1 MTSPRIVMIVDNSIT
16 GDSRVQKSAREMAAR
31 GWDVTLIGN
40 QNAAATRSQAPGF
53 SDEYG
58 EATVVWAAL
67 PRATAFTT
75 GNRFTLR
82 HPMAFR
88 TTQDQGRSRRR
99 LDWLTLELQQEF
111 GSGASRP
118 RRLLTQ
124 VQRKWVGLMYG
135 LRSRATKARD
145 KGRKARPP
153 VRVHGSRQWRY
164 DEPFLADLEIAY
176 ADTIDS
182 ARPDL
187 IHAHDYRALP
197 VAVRAADR
205 LARKGKRPK
214 VIYDAHEFLPGVVML
229 DITRHRGAVQA
240 EAEYVPNVDAVI
252 TVSDQVADRLMQTHG
267 ITERPLLVYN
277 TPMLDASNRLIT
289 RSLRTDAGIDAESPV
304 LVYVGAASALRGLD
318 TVIEALPQ
326 LPGVH
331 FVTVSKE
338 SPYIASLRSKA
349 ATLGVKE
356 RFHRVDYV
364 AADEVSAYVADA
376 TIGIS
381 PILHTE
387 NHNLGIPTKFFEYL
401 HARIPIVTSD
411 IEAAAQWVTEN
422 QLGLV
427 YTAGDA
433 DGLGTVVR
441 AMLTDIERF
450 RAHYIDGSLLESW
463 SWERQ
468 HGAVDALYRT
478 LTGGEPDVRQASLE
492 RALSTL
498 TGGEIPDVQ
507 DQRLGSELA
516 LESLALSM
524 TGSDLRTQTDRLIRA
539 QDLLFHRALHFDGT
553 QSPLADDPMSYLA
566 QWSTTPPMPGLQS
579 TTRTHVVEA
588 TNVAGMRVTVLGY
601 SNLAWAPPVVDAA
614 TTAGAT
620 VRVIDLADR
629 AVHGPVS
636 DRVLAQIA
644 LGKVPEALAEV
655 MRTIHD
661 ESDVVWVEWAER
673 AAVIAT
679 AVDPGTTRIIVRL
692 HAYEAFKP
700 ALHYVQWGRVSDLVF
715 VGPHFQDMVD
725 AALETSPGYA
735 QVRRHVIPLWFDLDR
750 FDRPK
755 NDDARF
761 TLALLKWNNAAKDAP
776 WAVDLLARVRATDPR
791 YRLLLIGGDIP
802 DNAPPGLAAYAQ
814 RTRETIERT
823 ASVDAVEFRPVTD
836 DVPGTLTEVG
846 VILSS
851 SVRESFHAAL
861 VEGAASGAVPIVRDW
876 PLMGR
881 WDGPRRLF
889 PSEWVVN
896 DLDQGAERI
905 LASTTDADVWRAGG
919 AAARLAVSERFG
931 MQSGTD
937 AIARLLQ
944 RDS

>member
-1 MTSPRIVMIVDNSIT
+1 MIVDNTIT

-31 GWDVTLIGN
+31 GWDVTLVGN
-40 QNAAATRSQAPGF
+40 HNAAATRTQAGGF

-118 RRLLTQ
+118 RRLVTQ
-124 VQRKWVGLMYG
+124 LQRKWVGLMYG
-135 LRSRATKARD
+135 LRSRATKKRD
-145 KGRKARPP
+145 AGRKARPP
-153 VRVHGSRQWRY
+153 VRLHGSRQWRY

-214 VIYDAHEFLPGVVML
+214 VIYDAHEFLPGVVMQ
-229 DITRHRGAVQA
+229 DTTRHRGAVQA
-240 EAEYVPNVDAVI
+240 EAEYVPSVDAVI

-267 ITERPLLVYN
+267 ITERPVLVYN
-277 TPMLDASNRLIT
+277 TPMLNASNRKIA
-289 RSLRTDAGIDAESPV
+289 RSLRHDAGIDAQSPV
-304 LVYVGAASALRGLD
+304 LVYVGAAGALRGLD

-331 FVTVSKE
+331 FITVSKE
-338 SPYIASLRSKA
+338 SPYIASLRTKA
-349 ATLGVKE
+349 TALGVKD

-364 AADEVSAYVADA
+364 SADEVSAYVSEA

-381 PILHTE
+381 PALHTE
-387 NHNLGIPTKFFEYL
+387 NHNLGVATKLFEYL
-401 HARIPIVTSD
+401 HGRIPMLNSD
-411 IEAAAQWVTEN
+411 IAAAAAWVTEN

-427 YTAGDA
+427 HIAGDVDSFA
-433 DGLGTVVR
+433 DAVR
-441 AMLTDIERF
+441 AMLSDIERF
-450 RAHYIDGSLLESW
+450 RAPYADDALLQKW

-468 HGAVDALYRT
+468 HDAVDAMYRR

-492 RALSTL
+492 RAMRALNS
-498 TGGEIPDVQ
+498 GELPVPD
-507 DQRLGSELA
+507 DQRIGAELA
-516 LESLALSM
+516 LESLAQSM
-524 TGSDLRTQTDRLIRA
+524 TGSDLRAQTDRLIRA
-539 QDLLFHRALHFDGT
+539 QDILFHRALHFDGT
-553 QSPLADDPMSYLA
+553 SSSLADDPTSYLA
-566 QWSTTPPMPGLQS
+566 QWSATPPMPGLQA
-579 TTRTHVVEA
+579 TTRTHPVSA
-588 TNVAGMRVTVLGY
+588 TTLAGMRITVLGY

-614 TTAGAT
+614 TAAGAT
-620 VRVIDLADR
+620 VRVIDLADP
-629 AVHGPVS
+629 AVHGPIS

-644 LGKVPEALAEV
+644 LGKVPEALADV
-655 MRTIHD
+655 MGTIHD
-661 ESDVVWVEWAER
+661 ESDVIWVEWAER
-673 AAVIAT
+673 AAVVAT

-715 VGPHFQDMVD
+715 VGPHFRDMVD
-725 AALETSPGYA
+725 GALATSPGYA
-735 QVRRHVIPLWFDLDR
+735 QVRRHVIPLWFDLER
-750 FDRPK
+750 FNLPK

-776 WAVDLLARVRATDPR
+776 WAVHVLARLRATDPR
-791 YRLLLIGGDIP
+791 YRLLLIGGDVP
-802 DNAPPGLAAYAQ
+802 DNAAPGLAAYST
-814 RTRETIERT
+814 RTKQAIADTHT
-823 ASVDAVEFRPVTD
+823 ADAVEFLPSTN
-836 DVPGTLTEVG
+836 DVPGTLADVG

-861 VEGAASGAVPIVRDW
+861 VEGAASGALPVVRDW

-881 WDGPRRLF
+881 WNGPRRLF
-889 PSEWVVN
+889 PDSWVV
-896 DLDQGAERI
+896 DDVDQGAERI
-905 LASTTDADVWRAGG
+905 LAFTADPEVWRVSG
-919 AAARLAVSERFG
+919 AESRLAVSERFG
-931 MQSGTD
+931 LDAGMTAITTVLHVSG
-937 AIARLLQ
+937 
-944 RDS
+944 